1 MYARCRQDV
10 GEMRRKGIA
19 KAKTKILIRC
29 TQAPH
34 WKGKLIGALR
44 HHDVKLNGGALRH
57 HIEKGKLIGALRH
70 HDVKLNGG
78 ALRHHIDKGKLIGA
92 LRHGRTRGQGMG
104 THRRH

>member
-1 MYARCRQDV
+1 M
-10 GEMRRKGIA
+10 
-19 KAKTKILIRC
+19 
-29 TQAPH
+29 
-34 WKGKLIGALR
+34 
-44 HHDVKLNGGALRH
+44 
-57 HIEKGKLIGALRH
+57 IGALRH